1 MHGEGK
7 VICTYKYIQFWSDA
21 LLLETGPH
29 LKTFNLLKICI
40 VSDIY
45 LGMPRWGSA
54 DIRPELSIMTGAV
67 EGLLIC
73 LAGCTAEEVELVMEE
88 SGS

>member
-1 MHGEGK
+1 MPWK
-7 VICTYKYIQFWSDA
+7 V
-21 LLLETGPH
+21 
-29 LKTFNLLKICI
+29 
-40 VSDIY
+40 Y

-88 SGS
+88 SGSWRN

>member
-1 MHGEGK
+1 MF
-7 VICTYKYIQFWSDA
+7 V
-21 LLLETGPH
+21 
-29 LKTFNLLKICI
+29 
-40 VSDIY
+40 Y
-45 LGMPRWGSA
+45 LGMLRWGSA
-54 DIRPELSIMTGAV
+54 DIRPELSIMTGAA

>member
-1 MHGEGK
+1 M
-7 VICTYKYIQFWSDA
+7 
-21 LLLETGPH
+21 
-29 LKTFNLLKICI
+29 CI
-40 VSDIY
+40 SDIY